1 MVSCVLHG
9 LSCPQREG
17 GAELQ
22 NMVIITA
29 TISSTATRTPIS
41 TPLHW
46 GCRLMP
52 RPLIRVPKRILCQHA
67 EGRKTRRVLFLGPLI
82 LTTCPEGKPE
92 GHCAKAPHQYVLRGQ
107 HALDVDCDC
116 SLGVHSGD
124 CVIISYSKQD
134 KCNVIGEKMGD
145 PLLPLHSGHLGGEI
159 GPELGE

>member
-1 MVSCVLHG
+1 MVSGILHG
-9 LSCPQREG
+9 LRCLQRER

-29 TISSTATRTPIS
+29 TTSSSAAHSPIS

-46 GCRLMP
+46 GSRFIP
-52 RPLIRVPKRILCQHA
+52 RVQIRVPKIIHCQHA

-116 SLGVHSGD
+116 SLGVPSRD

-134 KCNVIGEKMGD
+134 KCNFIGEKMGD

>member
-1 MVSCVLHG
+1 MSGILHG
-9 LSCPQREG
+9 LRCLQRER

-29 TISSTATRTPIS
+29 TTSSSAAHSPIS

-46 GCRLMP
+46 GSRFIP
-52 RPLIRVPKRILCQHA
+52 RVQIRVPKIIHCQHA
-67 EGRKTRRVLFLGPLI
+67 EGRKTRRVVFLGPFI

-116 SLGVHSGD
+116 SLGVPSRD

-134 KCNVIGEKMGD
+134 KCNFIGEKMGD

>member
-1 MVSCVLHG
+1 MSGILHG
-9 LSCPQREG
+9 LRCLQRER

-29 TISSTATRTPIS
+29 TTSSSAAHSPIS

-46 GCRLMP
+46 GSRFIP
-52 RPLIRVPKRILCQHA
+52 RVQIRVPKIIHCQHA

-116 SLGVHSGD
+116 SLGVPSRD

-134 KCNVIGEKMGD
+134 KCNFIGEKMGD

>member
-1 MVSCVLHG
+1 MVSGFLHG
-9 LSCPQREG
+9 LRCLQRER

-29 TISSTATRTPIS
+29 TTSSSAAHSPIS
-41 TPLHW
+41 TPLHR
-46 GCRLMP
+46 GSRFIP
-52 RPLIRVPKRILCQHA
+52 RVQTCVPKIIHCQHA
-67 EGRKTRRVLFLGPLI
+67 EGRKTRRVVFLGPLI

-116 SLGVHSGD
+116 SLGVHSRD
-124 CVIISYSKQD
+124 CVIISYSEQD